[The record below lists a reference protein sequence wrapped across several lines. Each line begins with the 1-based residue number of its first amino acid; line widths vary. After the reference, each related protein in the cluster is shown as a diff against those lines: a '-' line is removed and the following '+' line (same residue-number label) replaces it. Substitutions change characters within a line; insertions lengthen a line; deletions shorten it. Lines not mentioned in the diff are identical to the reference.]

1 MQYDDIPEALTRHVK
16 YLTFDTLFGF
26 LSVRFS
32 MPLLHFYCRT
42 ILHTLVGHDHVHGLG
57 RRHYEVLAMF
67 GIGLPEMILIM
78 ALALIV
84 IGPDKLPDLARS
96 LAKGLMELKKTA
108 ESLKTSFAEEGNP
121 LDEIRPELE
130 EAAKSLKT
138 NLLDSPTQLLE
149 PNGNPPGAANP
160 ANMAAEAYEE
170 LKKQTG
176 NLPNHNN
183 GQTTNNMPEKTQ
195 DNEVTKPKEAPAKPE
210 TGINELQ

>member
-1 MQYDDIPEALTRHVK
+1 
-16 YLTFDTLFGF
+16 
-26 LSVRFS
+26 
-32 MPLLHFYCRT
+32 
-42 ILHTLVGHDHVHGLG
+42 
-57 RRHYEVLAMF
+57 MF

-130 EAAKSLKT
+130 EAAKSLKN
-138 NLLDSPTQLLE
+138 NLLDPPSQLFEHNSNLL
-149 PNGNPPGAANP
+149 GAVNP
-160 ANMAAEAYEE
+160 ANMAAEAYGE
-170 LKKQTG
+170 LMKQTG
-176 NLPNHNN
+176 NLPNHDN
-183 GQTTNNMPEKTQ
+183 GQTASNVPEKTE
-195 DNEVTKPKEAPAKPE
+195 DNEVAKPEEAPTKPPE

>member
-1 MQYDDIPEALTRHVK
+1 
-16 YLTFDTLFGF
+16 
-26 LSVRFS
+26 
-32 MPLLHFYCRT
+32 
-42 ILHTLVGHDHVHGLG
+42 
-57 RRHYEVLAMF
+57 MF

-138 NLLDSPTQLLE
+138 NLLDSPTQLFE
-149 PNGNPPGAANP
+149 PNSSPSGVTNPE
-160 ANMAAEAYEE
+160 NMAAEAYGE
-170 LKKQTG
+170 LMKQTG
-176 NLPNHNN
+176 NLANHDN
-183 GQTTNNMPEKTQ
+183 GPTTDNLPAKTQ
-195 DNEVTKPKEAPAKPE
+195 GNEGAQPKEAPTKPE